1 MISKLLKIKKG
12 ITSIIGGGGKT
23 TLINVLAQELS
34 EYGTVAIT
42 TTTHIMQSDIFCNI
56 ITENDE
62 QNISRIK
69 QALNDNK
76 CVLIGSVYSGNKLSP
91 PHISI
96 DELSEIFD
104 YVLVE
109 ADGSKGLPL
118 KAHLDNE
125 PVIPKNTTQT
135 ILVVGIDAVGYKLSD
150 VTHRAYKAC
159 ELVGVEADAIVTT
172 EVVASLINTENLH
185 DIVVINKCDSD
196 SQKAV
201 ANELS
206 QKINIKCVVSSLQ
219 KGEWYVSSN

>member
-1 MISKLLKIKKG
+1 MITRLLKIKKG

-56 ITENDE
+56 ITLNDE
-62 QNISRIK
+62 QNIARIK
-69 QALNDNK
+69 QAINEHK
-76 CVLIGSVYSGNKLSP
+76 CVCIGSVCSGEKLSP

-96 DELSEIFD
+96 DELSEVFD

-125 PVIPKNTTQT
+125 PVIPKSSTQT
-135 ILVVGIDAVGYKLSD
+135 ILVVGIDSFNQKLSE
-150 VTHRAYKAC
+150 VTHRADKAC
-159 ELVGVEADAIVTT
+159 EIIGIKSDDIVTT
-172 EVVASLINTENLH
+172 DVVAMLINTENIH

-196 SQKAV
+196 SLKAV

-206 QKINIKCVVSSLQ
+206 QKINTKCVVSSLQ